1 MNEVVVKRDDTIVI
15 SPRDIEMIGYISNGD
30 RFYEVAHRFGLSKRT
45 IELHV
50 NRLRDQFNCKT
61 VSQLCSEFIRKGLIK

>member
-1 MNEVVVKRDDTIVI
+1 MNEVVIKRDDTIVI

-30 RFYEVAHRFGLSKRT
+30 RFVDVAHRFKLSKRT

-50 NRLRDQFNCKT
+50 NRLRQQFNCIT
-61 VSQLCSEFIRKGLIK
+61 VSQLACEFIRKGLIK